1 MIQFSQDMSTELREA
16 LTKVLYQDPVDT
28 VIAESFSPQ
37 SQFDL
42 LLQMSPLPPAR
53 VILLALDGL
62 GFHGQYNR
70 PWKCGKGNIYLCMKL
85 ETNNV
90 MPAEAWPRLLDVA
103 PTAIIN
109 TVAPHIVDRCTR
121 KPINDVMIEGKKSA
135 GALTHCRNEQ
145 NRFCAFF
152 GIGLNVQFAPECD
165 QPTTC
170 VADHCLP
177 GTDIDQ
183 LWFTLLHDLV
193 HQLTVTFQDFAS
205 QCQSNAVSQS
215 Q

>member
-1 MIQFSQDMSTELREA
+1 MIQFSQDMSTELRTA
-16 LTKVLYQDPVDT
+16 LTQALYQDPTDT
-28 VIAESFSPQ
+28 IIAESFSPQ

-85 ETNNV
+85 ETNTE
-90 MPAEAWPRLLDVA
+90 MPAELWPKLLDVA
-103 PTAIIN
+103 PTAIIK
-109 TVAPHIVDRCTR
+109 TIAPHIVDHCTR
-121 KPINDVMIEGKKSA
+121 KPVNDVMIEGKKAA

-145 NRFCAFF
+145 HRFCAFF
-152 GIGLNVQFAPECD
+152 GIGLNVRFAPACD

-170 VADHCLP
+170 VADHCPP
-177 GTDIDQ
+177 GTDLD
-183 LWFTLLHDLV
+183 TLFYRILHDLLI
-193 HQLTVTFQDFAS
+193 HLTNEFQDFAS
-205 QCQSNAVSQS
+205 HHG
-215 Q
+215 